1 MNLSHEWGRF
11 KTVEVPALSKLYFDI
26 YNIKWLFYIKN
37 QDSKYHKN
45 RATKYTLNKTKCG
58 KMAWS

>member
-1 MNLSHEWGRF
+1 
-11 KTVEVPALSKLYFDI
+11 VPALSKLYFDI

-58 KMAWS
+58 KMA